1 MDKIVATLS
10 IVLIFSAV
18 VFSVTLEDIREVSKE
33 NPEKAFE
40 LLLDYLKSH
49 PEDKKAQELG
59 KVIAAKKYLIE
70 ISQIADAV
78 KKEDVYQL
86 IRSMASLTHV
96 SIKTMDY
103 IEVVFPH
110 FYDALRDLT
119 MKLDESAF
127 RTCSIV
133 PYRVRE
139 PEGFHELVV
148 DTYFASPLE
157 FDPKKIEELK
167 CMNLPRIK
175 SNIKK
180 YLENFLGHEDYYIKI
195 LNLSDMLLIEP
206 PHATDLRLYYDL
218 SYKLATVNTN
228 GLTPEDFK
236 DLLDEYEKIHLKK
249 EKLVSKLREI
259 YIRLS
264 EKYDFS
270 FCKDESICP
279 KIEGLK
285 NGEKDVEEKEEVS
298 IITKKSSTPS
308 SLMVHTDES
317 TELHVSLKPPE
328 KAFLTGSSS
337 KITFEIAKTTS
348 VPDNRIKTA
357 IYVSIL
363 SLVGAVIISLII
375 IRKKDPLRRI
385 RKIKRKIAMN
395 PADSSLHFTLA
406 QLYEEIG
413 RTEDAVKEYKLASK
427 LFNAKQAPSE
437 NGQKEP

>member
-1 MDKIVATLS
+1 
-10 IVLIFSAV
+10 
-18 VFSVTLEDIREVSKE
+18 
-33 NPEKAFE
+33 
-40 LLLDYLKSH
+40 
-49 PEDKKAQELG
+49 
-59 KVIAAKKYLIE
+59 
-70 ISQIADAV
+70 
-78 KKEDVYQL
+78 
-86 IRSMASLTHV
+86 
-96 SIKTMDY
+96 
-103 IEVVFPH
+103 
-110 FYDALRDLT
+110 
-119 MKLDESAF
+119 
-127 RTCSIV
+127 
-133 PYRVRE
+133 
-139 PEGFHELVV
+139 
-148 DTYFASPLE
+148 
-157 FDPKKIEELK
+157 
-167 CMNLPRIK
+167 
-175 SNIKK
+175 
-180 YLENFLGHEDYYIKI
+180 
-195 LNLSDMLLIEP
+195 
-206 PHATDLRLYYDL
+206 
-218 SYKLATVNTN
+218 
-228 GLTPEDFK
+228 
-236 DLLDEYEKIHLKK
+236 LLDEYEKIHLKK

-264 EKYDFS
+264 EKYDIS
-270 FCKDESICP
+270 FCKNESICP

-337 KITFEIAKTTS
+337 KMTFEIAKTTS